1 MAVYF
6 KVVFSKYVLSAYI
19 QTPLDQSIC
28 SSHHLQSNYLVSL
41 TREAKSI
48 QTQLLLSGYL
58 QSSRWQ
64 ELGRVQ
70 DFLWV

>member
-6 KVVFSKYVLSAYI
+6 KLVFSKYVLSAYI

-48 QTQLLLSGYL
+48 QTQLLLSRYL

-64 ELGRVQ
+64 GGKHWEE
-70 DFLWV
+70 F